1 MKFCYYISFWKVS
14 FTIIDEV
21 SSCFTFIIK
30 LQYSTLT
37 VILHYIAA
45 VEEWNEKQ
53 IGQVRVGEKRK
64 EI

>member
-30 LQYSTLT
+30 LQYTYSH
-37 VILHYIAA
+37 LHYIAA